1 MNKTFKVIF
10 SKTRGAL
17 VAVNEAAK
25 TTSRA
30 SVKTAVAG
38 VCAALLSVPAMAE
51 GFTDYCKDGNC
62 VVDGQTVEG
71 NGSVVIL
78 DSNSAS
84 NKVQSITIKNS
95 TISNTPFELRGSQ
108 KISVS
113 DTVFTGPESGKS
125 SSFAI
130 FAHKGPQ
137 GSTVDVTDK
146 TPTDVKL
153 NNVTFKNNTVSQGSL
168 FVYDKTTLHMKDGE
182 FVNNETTDYGG
193 GAMIKSGTIVF
204 EDVLFQNNV
213 AKNNSKTT
221 YAAGGAVY
229 VDITTSI
236 TQGKDK
242 DPAVGDVTFKLT
254 KDMAYTGNKIV
265 SPFEGTADTY
275 GWYAYPSGG
284 FLFLDRSSKGA
295 FDIADGVTLTIGTA
309 SATGED
315 DSIASALPNTKDKDP
330 GYSTLVKKGAGTVV
344 MHGSMDKYFGDFTV
358 EAGTF
363 DVRKAWMSLGNTT
376 VTGGV
381 LSASNGIT
389 LDTMKAGTN
398 LDFIQ
403 SGKLTVSGE
412 GTVTVTSLKLA
423 NSAEATDKDRL
434 PLVRIEKGG
443 TLRADTIDVAANAGT
458 VTLAGGTLETG
469 SAQVYNLGTKSV
481 INADASKVSSAGDLT
496 GLALKTGITATS
508 GTLALTD
515 KGYYTTA
522 SLKAMSG
529 ALQGGS
535 ASLSLLNSK
544 LYKAAGET
552 AELVDS
558 VIQSTEQVTASS
570 TVTTNADGKAT
581 AQVTVKN
588 SGAQTVVVKDSAQ
601 KDAKAVDQVTFA
613 APERSTAE
621 MTLVGSAAG
630 GHLVQNTAGKA
641 VDVVVAPD
649 LTLNLGQTELPEQT
663 TGTLSNLTLS
673 AGTTGTT
680 DMPRK
685 AAGLTVA
692 NIVAAVEKLVAAG
705 NNIVTVGNE
714 RKRGVLKIGTLD
726 LGAGSKVFVDPAWQN
741 DAALNTIGNASHL
754 EIAQVGSLQ
763 GSLIAGQ
770 NSLITI
776 GATAAQAEAA
786 FNQAGLN
793 WGKEAVSAALF
804 LGTSVNP
811 EGGILV
817 NGSLTSASDRLATT
831 AEGTVTL
838 AAGSLLMV
846 DAAAVGEKAVTG
858 TVSAVG
864 GAKVALVNAAEGT
877 FKLADTVTG
886 LTSASFVSDNLFTT
900 TALNGSD
907 VSTTV
912 DKNALGGAVA
922 SMGLQSMIRRADSVL
937 AATVAD
943 RTSID
948 QELGAG
954 ANLWVD
960 VGGES
965 YEADG
970 FDNNARFKSDMGY
983 GVFGADVAV
992 SDDITLGAALQYGTG
1007 SARSSNFGMKNEIDT
1022 WGLTAYSVYKTGDA
1036 RFVGEVAYVKAKNDI
1051 SASAASKLSQSV
1063 DTEMLS
1069 AGMSAHYQFD
1079 AGAVTVTPSLGIRL
1093 SQLKTDALKV
1103 GAIRIADD
1111 EMTVFQVPVAVRV
1124 GMKPVEASGWNIAP
1138 AVKLAYVP
1146 TFGDDE
1152 TDILGY
1158 QQKVLDTSPVQAD
1171 IGVEAR
1177 KGNFMVNVNF
1187 LSGTGSEGAKAV
1199 GGKVGVKYLF

>member
-17 VAVNEAAK
+17 VAVNEATK

-38 VCAALLSVPAMAE
+38 VCAALLSVPAMAA

-62 VVDGQTVEG
+62 VVVGQKVEG
-71 NGSVVIL
+71 NGSDVIL

-84 NKVQSITIKNS
+84 NKVHSITIKDS
-95 TISNTPFELRGSQ
+95 TISNTIFKLSGSQ
-108 KISVS
+108 NVSVT
-113 DTVFTGPESGKS
+113 DTVFTGLVSGNS

-137 GSTVDVTDK
+137 GSTVDVTDV

-153 NNVTFKNNTVSQGSL
+153 NSVTFKDNKVSWGSL
-168 FVYDKTTLHMKDGE
+168 FVYDKTTLHMKGGA
-182 FVNNETTDYGG
+182 FVNNVTKDIGG

-204 EDVLFQNNV
+204 EDVLFQDNV
-213 AKNNSKTT
+213 ARNESGFV
-221 YAAGGAVY
+221 AGGAVY

-236 TQGKDK
+236 KQNGAD
-242 DPAVGDVTFKLT
+242 AVGDVTFKLT
-254 KDMAYTGNKIV
+254 KDMAYTGNRIDSKFKGKV
-265 SPFEGTADTY
+265 DTWGWTAD
-275 GWYAYPSGG
+275 PCGG
-284 FLFLDRSSKGA
+284 FLFLDRYARGA

-309 SATGED
+309 SATGEE
-315 DSIASALPNTKDKDP
+315 DSIASALPNTKEQVP

-344 MHGSMDKYFGDFTV
+344 MYGSMDKYYGNFTV

-363 DVRKAWMSLGNTT
+363 DVRKAWNSRGNTT

-389 LDTMKAGTN
+389 LDTMKSDTEKP
-398 LDFIQ
+398 FIQ

-412 GTVTVTSLKLA
+412 GTVTVKSLKLA

-469 SAQVYNLGTKSV
+469 SAQVYNLGTRSV
-481 INADASKVSSAGDLT
+481 INADASKVSSEKDLT
-496 GLALKTGITATS
+496 GLHLKAGITATS

-529 ALQGGS
+529 TLKDGS
-535 ASLSLLNSK
+535 ASLSFLNSK

-570 TVTTNADGKAT
+570 EVKTNADGKAT

-613 APERSTAE
+613 ALEPSGE

-641 VDVVVAPD
+641 VDVVVAED

-705 NNIVTVGNE
+705 NNLVTVGNE

-754 EIAQVGSLQ
+754 EIAQVESLQ

-793 WGKEAVSAALF
+793 WGKEAVSAALY

-817 NGSLTSASDRLATT
+817 NGNLTSASDRLATT

-858 TVSAVG
+858 TVSAAD

-970 FDNNARFKSDMGY
+970 FDNNASFKSDMGY

-1187 LSGTGSEGAKAV
+1187 LAGTGSEGAKAV

>member
-25 TTSRA
+25 TTSRS

-38 VCAALLSVPAMAE
+38 VCAALLSVPAMAAWS
-51 GFTDYCKDGNC
+51 TDQYCRDGQC
-62 VVDGQTVEG
+62 VVVGQEVKG
-71 NGSVVIL
+71 NGSDVHL
-78 DSNSAS
+78 DNNNSAS
-84 NKVQSITIKNS
+84 AGSKVHSITIKDS
-95 TISNTPFELRGSQ
+95 TISNTPFKLSGSQ
-108 KISVS
+108 NISVS
-113 DTVFTGPESGKS
+113 DTVFTGLGAGQNSRFG
-125 SSFAI
+125 I
-130 FAHKGPQ
+130 YAHNGY
-137 GSTVDVTDK
+137 GF
-146 TPTDVKL
+146 DVKDEKETKVEL
-153 NNVTFKNNTVSQGSL
+153 NNVTFKDNTVSYGSL
-168 FVYDKTTLHMKDGE
+168 FVYDKTTLHMKGGA
-182 FVNNETTDYGG
+182 FLKNETTDIGG

-204 EDVLFQNNV
+204 EDVLFRDNV
-213 AKNNSKTT
+213 ATNESGF
-221 YAAGGAVY
+221 AAGGAVY
-229 VDITTSI
+229 VDITTGI
-236 TQGKDK
+236 KQNKKDS
-242 DPAVGDVTFKLT
+242 VGDVTFKLT

-265 SPFEGTADTY
+265 SSSKEKENTY
-275 GWYAYPSGG
+275 GWSAYSSGG
-284 FLFLDRSSKGA
+284 FLFLDRYARGA

-344 MHGSMDKYFGDFTV
+344 MYGSMDKYFGDFTV

-363 DVRKAWMSLGNTT
+363 DVRKAWESLGNTT

-398 LDFIQ
+398 SDFIQ

-423 NSAEATDKDRL
+423 NTAKATDGL
-434 PLVRIEKGG
+434 PFVRIEKGG
-443 TLRADTIDVAANAGT
+443 TLRADTIDVAADAGT

-469 SAQVYNLGTKSV
+469 SAQVYNLDTKSV

-529 ALQGGS
+529 ALQGSS
-535 ASLSLLNSK
+535 ASLSFLNSK

-570 TVTTNADGKAT
+570 EVKTNADGKAT

-588 SGAQTVVVKDSAQ
+588 SGAQTVVVKDSDP

-613 APERSTAE
+613 APENSTAE

-641 VDVVVAPD
+641 VDVVVAED

-673 AGTTGTT
+673 TGTT
-680 DMPRK
+680 DRTK

-705 NNIVTVGNE
+705 NNLVTVGNE

-793 WGKEAVSAALF
+793 WGKEAVSAALY

-817 NGSLTSASDRLATT
+817 NGSLTSAAP
-831 AEGTVTL
+831 EGRTVTL

-858 TVSAVG
+858 TVRAAD

-886 LTSASFVSDNLFTT
+886 LTSASFVSDNLFTK

-970 FDNNARFKSDMGY
+970 FDNNASFKSDMGY

-1051 SASAASKLSQSV
+1051 SASVASKLSQSV

-1187 LSGTGSEGAKAV
+1187 LAGTGSEGAKAV

>member
-17 VAVNEAAK
+17 VAVNEATK

-38 VCAALLSVPAMAE
+38 VCAALLSVPAMAA
-51 GFTDYCKDGNC
+51 GFVDDYCKDGVNC
-62 VVDGQTVEG
+62 VVADKTVEG
-71 NGSVVIL
+71 TGSVVRL
-78 DSNSAS
+78 D
-84 NKVQSITIKNS
+84 KKDGIQSITIKNS
-95 TISNTPFELRGSQ
+95 KISNTIFELHGSQ

-113 DTVFTGPESGKS
+113 DTVFTGLVSGQPRG
-125 SSFAI
+125 FGI
-130 FAHKGPQ
+130 YAHNGY
-137 GSTVDVTDK
+137 T
-146 TPTDVKL
+146 TDVANEKATEVEL
-153 NNVTFKNNTVSQGSL
+153 NNVIFKDNKGSWGSL
-168 FVYDKTTLHMKDGE
+168 FVYDKTNLHMKGGE
-182 FVNNETTDYGG
+182 FVNNETTDIAG

-213 AKNNSKTT
+213 AKNDGSKL
-221 YAAGGAVY
+221 AAGGAVY
-229 VDITTSI
+229 VDITTGI
-236 TQGKDK
+236 KQNKKDS
-242 DPAVGDVTFKLT
+242 VGDVTFKLT

-265 SPFEGTADTY
+265 SSSTGTENTY
-275 GWYAYPSGG
+275 GWYAYASGG
-284 FLFLDRSSKGA
+284 FLFLDRYAKGA

-315 DSIASALPNTKDKDP
+315 DSIASALPNTKDQDP

-344 MHGSMDKYFGDFTV
+344 MHGSMDKYFGNFTV

-363 DVRKAWMSLGNTT
+363 DVRKAWKSLGNTT

-389 LDTMKAGTN
+389 LDTMKAGTKPE
-398 LDFIQ
+398 FIQ

-412 GTVTVTSLKLA
+412 GTVTVKSLKLA
-423 NSAEATDKDRL
+423 NSAKATSGL
-434 PLVRIEKGG
+434 PFVRIENGG
-443 TLRADTIDVAANAGT
+443 TLRADTIDVAADAGT

-469 SAQVYNLGTKSV
+469 SAQVYDLVTRSV
-481 INADASKVSSAGDLT
+481 INADASKVSSEKDLN
-496 GLALKTGITATS
+496 GLHLKTGITATS

-529 ALQGGS
+529 ALKAGT
-535 ASLSLLNSK
+535 ASLSFLNSK

-570 TVTTNADGKAT
+570 EVKTNADGKAS

-613 APERSTAE
+613 APENSTAE

-641 VDVVVAPD
+641 VDVEVAPD

-680 DMPRK
+680 DTPRK

-705 NNIVTVGNE
+705 NNLVTVGNE

-793 WGKEAVSAALF
+793 WGKEAVSAALY

-817 NGSLTSASDRLATT
+817 NGSLTDAGAT
-831 AEGTVTL
+831 AESGTVTL

-970 FDNNARFKSDMGY
+970 FDNNASFKSDMGY

-1187 LSGTGSEGAKAV
+1187 LAGTGSEGAKAV

>member
-38 VCAALLSVPAMAE
+38 VCAALLSVPAMAA
-51 GFTDYCKDGNC
+51 GFADDYCKDGVNC
-62 VVDGQTVEG
+62 VVDDKKVEG
-71 NGSVVIL
+71 TGSVVRL
-78 DSNSAS
+78 D
-84 NKVQSITIKNS
+84 KKDGIQSITIKNS
-95 TISNTPFELRGSQ
+95 TISNTIFKLSGTQ
-108 KISVS
+108 TISVS
-113 DTVFTGPESGKS
+113 DTVFTGVTTQTDSG
-125 SSFAI
+125 FAI
-130 FAHKGPQ
+130 FAHKGDK
-137 GSTVDVTDK
+137 TVDVTAV

-153 NNVTFKNNTVSQGSL
+153 NNVTFKDNTVSQGSL
-168 FVYDKTTLHMKDGE
+168 FVYDKTNLHMKGGE
-182 FVNNETTDYGG
+182 FVKNVTTDIGG
-193 GAMIKSGTIVF
+193 GAMIKSGKIVF
-204 EDVLFQNNV
+204 EDVLFQDNV
-213 AKNNSKTT
+213 ARNESGF
-221 YAAGGAVY
+221 AAGGAVY

-236 TQGKDK
+236 KQNGAD
-242 DPAVGDVTFKLT
+242 AVGDVTFKLT
-254 KDMAYTGNKIV
+254 KDMAYTGNRIDSK
-265 SPFEGTADTY
+265 FKGTVDTW
-275 GWYAYPSGG
+275 GWTAEPCGG
-284 FLFLDRSSKGA
+284 FLFLDRYAKGA

-315 DSIASALPNTKDKDP
+315 DSIASALPKTLAQDP

-344 MHGSMDKYFGDFTV
+344 MYGSMDNYFGNFTV

-363 DVRKAWMSLGNTT
+363 DVRKAWNSRGNTT

-381 LSASNGIT
+381 LSASKGIT
-389 LDTMKAGTN
+389 LDTKKAGTGSG
-398 LDFIQ
+398 FFQ

-412 GTVTVTSLKLA
+412 GTVTVKSLKLA

-434 PLVRIEKGG
+434 PFVRIEKGG
-443 TLRADTIDVAANAGT
+443 TLRAETIDVAANAGE

-469 SAQVYNLGTKSV
+469 SAQVYDLATKNV
-481 INADASKVSSAGDLT
+481 INADASKVSSENDLN
-496 GLALKTGITATS
+496 GLALKTGIKADS

-535 ASLSLLNSK
+535 ASLSFLNSK

-570 TVTTNADGKAT
+570 EVKTNADGKAS

-601 KDAKAVDQVTFA
+601 TDAKAVDQVTFA
-613 APERSTAE
+613 APENSTAE
-621 MTLVGSAAG
+621 MTLAGSAAG

-641 VDVVVAPD
+641 VDVEVAPG
-649 LTLNLGQTELPEQT
+649 LRLNLGQTELPEQT

-673 AGTTGTT
+673 TGTT
-680 DMPRK
+680 DK
-685 AAGLTVA
+685 VAGLTVA

-705 NNIVTVGNE
+705 NNLVTVGNE

-793 WGKEAVSAALF
+793 WGKEAVSAALY

-817 NGSLTSASDRLATT
+817 NGSLTDAGAT
-831 AEGTVTL
+831 AESGTVTL
-838 AAGSLLMV
+838 VAGSLLMV

-858 TVSAVG
+858 TVSAAD

-1187 LSGTGSEGAKAV
+1187 LAGTGSEGAKAV

>member
-38 VCAALLSVPAMAE
+38 VCAALLSVPVMAE

-62 VVDGQTVEG
+62 VVDGQTVKG

-84 NKVQSITIKNS
+84 NKVQSITIKDS
-95 TISNTPFELRGSQ
+95 TISNTIFELRGSQ
-108 KISVS
+108 NISVS
-113 DTVFTGPESGKS
+113 DTVFTGLASGKS

-130 FAHKGPQ
+130 FAHKGDK
-137 GSTVDVTDK
+137 TVDVTDV
-146 TPTDVKL
+146 TPTDVNI
-153 NNVTFKNNTVSQGSL
+153 NNVTFKNNKVSQGSL
-168 FVYDKTTLHMKDGE
+168 FVYDKTTLNMKGGAFD
-182 FVNNETTDYGG
+182 NNETTYIGG
-193 GAMIKSGTIVF
+193 GAMIKSGKIVF
-204 EDVLFQNNV
+204 EDVLFRDNV
-213 AKNNSKTT
+213 AKNDGTKL
-221 YAAGGAVY
+221 AAGGAVY

-236 TQGKDK
+236 TQNK

-254 KDMAYTGNKIV
+254 KDMAYTGNRIE
-265 SPFEGTADTY
+265 SRFEGKENTY
-275 GWYAYPSGG
+275 GWWAYASGG

-315 DSIASALPNTKDKDP
+315 DSIASALPESIKKP

-344 MHGSMDKYFGDFTV
+344 MYGSMDKYFGNFTV

-363 DVRKAWMSLGNTT
+363 DVHKAWTSLGNTT

-389 LDTMKAGTN
+389 LDTMKAGTK

-412 GTVTVTSLKLA
+412 GTVTVKSLKLA

-469 SAQVYNLGTKSV
+469 SAQVYNLGTRSV
-481 INADASKVSSAGDLT
+481 INADASKVSSEKDLN
-496 GLALKTGITATS
+496 GLALKAGITATS

-529 ALQGGS
+529 TLKDGS
-535 ASLSLLNSK
+535 ASLSFLNSK

-570 TVTTNADGKAT
+570 EVKTNADGKAT
-581 AQVTVKN
+581 ARVTVKN

-613 APERSTAE
+613 ALEPSGE

-641 VDVVVAPD
+641 IDVVVAPD

-673 AGTTGTT
+673 TGTT
-680 DMPRK
+680 DRTK

-705 NNIVTVGNE
+705 NNLVTVGNE

-754 EIAQVGSLQ
+754 EIAQVESLQ

-793 WGKEAVSAALF
+793 WGKEAVSAALY
-804 LGTSVNP
+804 LGASVNP

-817 NGSLTSASDRLATT
+817 NGSLTSVPGAAP
-831 AEGTVTL
+831 EGRTVNL

-907 VSTTV
+907 VTTMV

-970 FDNNARFKSDMGY
+970 FDNNASFKSDMGY
-983 GVFGADVAV
+983 GVFGAEVAV

-1051 SASAASKLSQSV
+1051 SASVASKLSQSV

-1158 QQKVLDTSPVQAD
+1158 QQKVLDTSPLQAD

-1187 LSGTGSEGAKAV
+1187 LAGTGSEGAKAV

>member
-38 VCAALLSVPAMAE
+38 VCAALLSVPVMAE

-62 VVDGQTVEG
+62 VVDGQTVKG

-84 NKVQSITIKNS
+84 NKVQSITIKDS
-95 TISNTPFELRGSQ
+95 TISNTIFELRGSQ
-108 KISVS
+108 NISVS
-113 DTVFTGPESGKS
+113 DTVFTGLASGKS

-130 FAHKGPQ
+130 FAHKGDK
-137 GSTVDVTDK
+137 TVDVTDV

-153 NNVTFKNNTVSQGSL
+153 NNVTFKNNKVSQGSL
-168 FVYDKTTLHMKDGE
+168 FVYDKTTLNMKGGAFD
-182 FVNNETTDYGG
+182 NNETTYIGG
-193 GAMIKSGTIVF
+193 GAMIKSGKIVF
-204 EDVLFQNNV
+204 EDVLFRDNV
-213 AKNNSKTT
+213 AKNDGTKL
-221 YAAGGAVY
+221 AAGGAVY

-236 TQGKDK
+236 TQNK

-254 KDMAYTGNKIV
+254 KDMAYTGNRIE
-265 SPFEGTADTY
+265 SRFEGKENTY
-275 GWYAYPSGG
+275 GWWAYASGG

-315 DSIASALPNTKDKDP
+315 DSIASALPESIKKP

-344 MHGSMDKYFGDFTV
+344 MYGSMDKYFGNFTV

-363 DVRKAWMSLGNTT
+363 DVHKAWTSLGNTT

-389 LDTMKAGTN
+389 LDTMKAGTE

-412 GTVTVTSLKLA
+412 GTVTVKSLKLA

-469 SAQVYNLGTKSV
+469 SAQVYNLGTRSV
-481 INADASKVSSAGDLT
+481 INADASKVSSEKDLN
-496 GLALKTGITATS
+496 GLALKAGITATS

-529 ALQGGS
+529 TLKDGS
-535 ASLSLLNSK
+535 ASLSFLNSK

-570 TVTTNADGKAT
+570 EVKTNADGKAT

-613 APERSTAE
+613 ALEPSGE

-641 VDVVVAPD
+641 VDVVVAED

-673 AGTTGTT
+673 TGTT
-680 DMPRK
+680 DRTK

-705 NNIVTVGNE
+705 NNLVTVGNE

-754 EIAQVGSLQ
+754 EIAQVESLQ

-793 WGKEAVSAALF
+793 WGKEAVSAALY

-817 NGSLTSASDRLATT
+817 NGSLTSVPGAAP
-831 AEGTVTL
+831 EGRTVNL

-886 LTSASFVSDNLFTT
+886 LTSASFVSDNLFTK

-970 FDNNARFKSDMGY
+970 FDNNASFKSDMGY

-1187 LSGTGSEGAKAV
+1187 LAGTGSEGAKAV

>member
-17 VAVNEAAK
+17 VAVNEATK

-38 VCAALLSVPAMAE
+38 VCAALLSVPAMAA
-51 GFTDYCKDGNC
+51 GFTTDHCPGGQC
-62 VVDGQTVEG
+62 VVDGQPVKDYG
-71 NGSVVIL
+71 LVLL
-78 DSNSAS
+78 DNRDSAKGD
-84 NKVQSITIKNS
+84 KVQSITIKNS
-95 TISNTPFELRGSQ
+95 TISNTIFELHGSQ
-108 KISVS
+108 NISVS
-113 DTVFTGPESGKS
+113 DTVFTRLESGKS
-125 SSFAI
+125 SKFAI
-130 FAHKGPQ
+130 FAHNGY
-137 GSTVDVTDK
+137 G
-146 TPTDVKL
+146 TDVANQTATDVEL
-153 NNVTFKNNTVSQGSL
+153 NNVTFRDNKGSWGSL
-168 FVYDKTTLHMKDGE
+168 FVYDKTKLHMKGGA
-182 FVNNETTDYGG
+182 FLKNETTDIGG
-193 GAMIKSGTIVF
+193 GAMIKSGTIIF
-204 EDVLFQNNV
+204 EDVLFQDNV
-213 AKNNSKTT
+213 AKNESKKT

-229 VDITTSI
+229 VDITTGI
-236 TQGKDK
+236 QQNGKDS
-242 DPAVGDVTFKLT
+242 VGDVTFKLT
-254 KDMAYTGNKIV
+254 QDMAYTGNRIV

-284 FLFLDRSSKGA
+284 FLFLDRYARGA

-315 DSIASALPNTKDKDP
+315 DSIASALPDTSAKNP

-344 MHGSMDKYFGDFTV
+344 MHGSMDKYFGNFTV

-363 DVRKAWMSLGNTT
+363 DVRKAWKSLGNTT

-389 LDTMKAGTN
+389 LDTMKAGTKPE
-398 LDFIQ
+398 FIQ

-412 GTVTVTSLKLA
+412 GTVTVKSLKLA
-423 NSAEATDKDRL
+423 NSANAESGL
-434 PLVRIEKGG
+434 PFVRIEKGG
-443 TLRADTIDVAANAGT
+443 TLRAETIDVAANAGE

-469 SAQVYNLGTKSV
+469 SAQVYDLATKSV
-481 INADASKVSSAGDLT
+481 INADASKVSSENDLN
-496 GLALKTGITATS
+496 GLALKTGIKADS

-535 ASLSLLNSK
+535 ASLSFLNSK

-570 TVTTNADGKAT
+570 EVKTNADGKAS

-613 APERSTAE
+613 APENSTAE

-641 VDVVVAPD
+641 VDVEVAPG
-649 LTLNLGQTELPEQT
+649 LRLNLGQTELPEQT

-673 AGTTGTT
+673 TGTT
-680 DMPRK
+680 DK
-685 AAGLTVA
+685 VAGLTVA

-705 NNIVTVGNE
+705 NNLVTVGNE

-793 WGKEAVSAALF
+793 WGKEAVSAALY

-817 NGSLTSASDRLATT
+817 NGSLTSVPGAAP
-831 AEGTVTL
+831 EGRTVTL

-970 FDNNARFKSDMGY
+970 FDNNASFKSDMGY

-1187 LSGTGSEGAKAV
+1187 LAGTGSEGAKAV

>member
-1 MNKTFKVIF
+1 M
-10 SKTRGAL
+10 
-17 VAVNEAAK
+17 
-25 TTSRA
+25 
-30 SVKTAVAG
+30 KTAVAG
-38 VCAALLSVPAMAE
+38 VCAALLSVPAMAAWS
-51 GFTDYCKDGNC
+51 TDQYCPDGQC
-62 VVDGQTVEG
+62 VVVGQKVEG
-71 NGSVVIL
+71 DGSVVRL
-78 DSNSAS
+78 DNSAS
-84 NKVQSITIKNS
+84 AGSKVQSITIKNS
-95 TISNTPFELRGSQ
+95 TISNTPFKLSGTQ

-113 DTVFTGPESGKS
+113 DTVFTGLASEKNG
-125 SSFAI
+125 SFEI
-130 FAHKGPQ
+130 YAHKGPQ
-137 GSTVDVTDK
+137 GSTVDVTEV
-146 TPTDVKL
+146 TPTDVEL
-153 NNVTFKNNTVSQGSL
+153 NNVTFKDNKVSWGSL
-168 FVYDKTTLHMKDGE
+168 FVYDKTNLHMKGGA
-182 FVNNETTDYGG
+182 FVNNVTKDIGG

-204 EDVLFQNNV
+204 EDVLFKDNV
-213 AKNNSKTT
+213 ASNESGF
-221 YAAGGAVY
+221 AAGGAVY

-236 TQGKDK
+236 KQNGAD
-242 DPAVGDVTFKLT
+242 AVGDVTFKLT
-254 KDMAYTGNKIV
+254 KDMAYTGNRIESSFK
-265 SPFEGTADTY
+265 GKADTL
-275 GWYAYPSGG
+275 GWSAEPCGG
-284 FLFLDRSSKGA
+284 FLFLDRYSKGA
-295 FDIADGVTLTIGTA
+295 FDIANGVTLTIGTA

-315 DSIASALPNTKDKDP
+315 DSIASALPDTSAQDP

-344 MHGSMDKYFGDFTV
+344 MYGSMDKYYGNFAV

-363 DVRKAWMSLGNTT
+363 DVRKAWKSLGNTT

-389 LDTMKAGTN
+389 LDTMKSDTKKP
-398 LDFIQ
+398 FIQ

-412 GTVTVTSLKLA
+412 GMVTVTSLKLA

-434 PLVRIEKGG
+434 PFVRIEKGG
-443 TLRADTIDVAANAGT
+443 TLRADTIEVVAGE

-481 INADASKVSSAGDLT
+481 INADASKVSSEKDLNK
-496 GLALKTGITATS
+496 LALKPGIKAES

-529 ALQGGS
+529 ALKGGS
-535 ASLSLLNSK
+535 ASLSFLNSK

-613 APERSTAE
+613 ALEPSGE

-641 VDVVVAPD
+641 VDVEVAPG

-680 DMPRK
+680 DMPVK

-692 NIVAAVEKLVAAG
+692 NIVATVEKLVAAG
-705 NNIVTVGNE
+705 NNLVTVGNE

-726 LGAGSKVFVDPAWQN
+726 LGADSKVFVDPAWQN

-754 EIAQVGSLQ
+754 EIAQVESLR

-793 WGKEAVSAALF
+793 WGKEAVSAALY

-817 NGSLTSASDRLATT
+817 NGSLTDAGAT
-831 AEGTVTL
+831 AESGTVTL

-858 TVSAVG
+858 TVSAE
-864 GAKVALVNAAEGT
+864 GAKVALVNAAAGT

-886 LTSASFVSDNLFTT
+886 LTSESFVSDNLFTT

-907 VSTTV
+907 VTTTV
-912 DKNALGGAVA
+912 AKNALGGAVA

-1103 GAIRIADD
+1103 GAIRIVDD

-1187 LSGTGSEGAKAV
+1187 LAGTGSEGAKAV

>member
-17 VAVNEAAK
+17 VAVNEATK

-38 VCAALLSVPAMAE
+38 VCAALLSVPAMAAWS
-51 GFTDYCKDGNC
+51 TDQYCPDGQC
-62 VVDGQTVEG
+62 VVVGQEVKG
-71 NGSVVIL
+71 NGSDVLL
-78 DSNSAS
+78 DNRDTARS
-84 NKVQSITIKNS
+84 KVHSITIKNS
-95 TISNTPFELRGSQ
+95 TISNTPFKLSGSQ
-108 KISVS
+108 NISVS
-113 DTVFTGPESGKS
+113 DTVFTGLGAGQNSRFG
-125 SSFAI
+125 I
-130 FAHKGPQ
+130 YAHNEYGF
-137 GSTVDVTDK
+137 
-146 TPTDVKL
+146 DVKDEKETKVEL
-153 NNVTFKNNTVSQGSL
+153 NNVTFKDNTVSYGSL
-168 FVYDKTTLHMKDGE
+168 FVYDKTTLHMKGGA
-182 FVNNETTDYGG
+182 FLKNETTDIG

-204 EDVLFQNNV
+204 EDVLFRDNV
-213 AKNNSKTT
+213 ASNESGF
-221 YAAGGAVY
+221 AAGGAVY
-229 VDITTSI
+229 VDITTGI
-236 TQGKDK
+236 QQNGKDS
-242 DPAVGDVTFKLT
+242 VGDVTFKLT

-265 SPFEGTADTY
+265 SSSTGTENTY
-275 GWYAYPSGG
+275 GWSAYASGG
-284 FLFLDRSSKGA
+284 FLFLDRYAKGA

-309 SATGED
+309 SATGEA
-315 DSIASALPNTKDKDP
+315 DSIASALPDTSALKP

-344 MHGSMDKYFGDFTV
+344 MYGSMDKYFGDFTV

-363 DVRKAWMSLGNTT
+363 DVRKAWKSLGNTT

-389 LDTMKAGTN
+389 LDTMIAGAKQ
-398 LDFIQ
+398 DFIQ

-423 NSAEATDKDRL
+423 NSAEAKDKDSL

-469 SAQVYNLGTKSV
+469 SAQVYDLATKSV
-481 INADASKVSSAGDLT
+481 INADASKVSSEKDLN
-496 GLALKTGITATS
+496 GLALKNGITATS

-529 ALQGGS
+529 ALKAGT
-535 ASLSLLNSK
+535 ASLSFLNSK
-544 LYKAAGET
+544 LYKAVGET

-558 VIQSTEQVTASS
+558 VIQSTEQATASS
-570 TVTTNADGKAT
+570 EVKTNADGKAT

-613 APERSTAE
+613 ALEPSGE

-641 VDVVVAPD
+641 VDVEVAPG

-673 AGTTGTT
+673 TGTT
-680 DMPRK
+680 DRTK

-705 NNIVTVGNE
+705 NNLVTVGNE

-726 LGAGSKVFVDPAWQN
+726 LGADSKVFVDPAWQN

-754 EIAQVGSLQ
+754 EIAQVESLQ

-786 FNQAGLN
+786 FNQVGLN
-793 WGKEAVSAALF
+793 WGKEAVSAALY

-817 NGSLTSASDRLATT
+817 NGSLTSVPGAAP
-831 AEGTVTL
+831 EGRTVNL

-970 FDNNARFKSDMGY
+970 FDNNASFKSDMGY

-1187 LSGTGSEGAKAV
+1187 LAGTGSEGAKAV

>member
-17 VAVNEAAK
+17 VAVNEATK

-38 VCAALLSVPAMAE
+38 VCAALLSVPAMAA

-62 VVDGQTVEG
+62 VVVGQKVEG
-71 NGSVVIL
+71 NGSDVIL

-84 NKVQSITIKNS
+84 NKVHSITIKDS
-95 TISNTPFELRGSQ
+95 TISNTIFKLSGSQ
-108 KISVS
+108 NVSVT
-113 DTVFTGPESGKS
+113 DTVFTGLVSGNS

-137 GSTVDVTDK
+137 GSTVDVTDV

-153 NNVTFKNNTVSQGSL
+153 NSVTFKDNKVSWGSL
-168 FVYDKTTLHMKDGE
+168 FVYDKTNLHMKGGA
-182 FVNNETTDYGG
+182 FVNNVTKDIGG

-204 EDVLFQNNV
+204 EDVLFQDNV
-213 AKNNSKTT
+213 ARNESGFV
-221 YAAGGAVY
+221 AGGAVY

-236 TQGKDK
+236 KQNGAD
-242 DPAVGDVTFKLT
+242 AVGDVTFKLT
-254 KDMAYTGNKIV
+254 KDMAYTGNRIDSKFKGKV
-265 SPFEGTADTY
+265 DTWGWTAD
-275 GWYAYPSGG
+275 PCGG
-284 FLFLDRSSKGA
+284 FLFLDRYARGA

-309 SATGED
+309 SATGEE
-315 DSIASALPNTKDKDP
+315 DSIASALPESAKKP

-363 DVRKAWMSLGNTT
+363 DVRKAWTSLGNTT

-389 LDTMKAGTN
+389 LDTMKAGTKQE
-398 LDFIQ
+398 FIQ

-412 GTVTVTSLKLA
+412 GTVTVKSLKLA
-423 NSAEATDKDRL
+423 NSAKATSEL
-434 PLVRIEKGG
+434 PFVLIKKGG

-469 SAQVYNLGTKSV
+469 SAQVYDLATKSV

-535 ASLSLLNSK
+535 ASLSFLNSK

-570 TVTTNADGKAT
+570 EVKTNADGKAT

-601 KDAKAVDQVTFA
+601 TGAKAVDQVTFA
-613 APERSTAE
+613 APENSTAE

-685 AAGLTVA
+685 AADLTVA

-754 EIAQVGSLQ
+754 EIARVGSLQ

-793 WGKEAVSAALF
+793 WGKEAVSAALY

-817 NGSLTSASDRLATT
+817 NGNLTSVPGAAP
-831 AEGTVTL
+831 EGRTVNL

-858 TVSAVG
+858 TVSAAN

-886 LTSASFVSDNLFTT
+886 LTSASFVSDNLFTK

-970 FDNNARFKSDMGY
+970 FDNNASFKSDMGY

-1187 LSGTGSEGAKAV
+1187 LAGTGSEGAKAV

>member
-17 VAVNEAAK
+17 VAVNEATK

-38 VCAALLSVPAMAE
+38 VCAALLSVPAMAA
-51 GFTDYCKDGNC
+51 GFVDDYCKDGVNC
-62 VVDGQTVEG
+62 VVADKTVEG
-71 NGSVVIL
+71 TGSVVRL
-78 DSNSAS
+78 D
-84 NKVQSITIKNS
+84 KKDGIQSITIKNS
-95 TISNTPFELRGSQ
+95 KISNTIFELHGSQ

-113 DTVFTGPESGKS
+113 DTVFTGLVSGQPRG
-125 SSFAI
+125 FGI
-130 FAHKGPQ
+130 YAHNGY
-137 GSTVDVTDK
+137 T
-146 TPTDVKL
+146 TDVANEKATEVEL
-153 NNVTFKNNTVSQGSL
+153 NNVIFKDNKGSWGSL
-168 FVYDKTTLHMKDGE
+168 FVYDKTNLHMKGGE
-182 FVNNETTDYGG
+182 FVNNETTDIAG

-213 AKNNSKTT
+213 AKNDGSKL
-221 YAAGGAVY
+221 AAGGAVY
-229 VDITTSI
+229 VDITTGI
-236 TQGKDK
+236 KQNKKDS
-242 DPAVGDVTFKLT
+242 VGDVTFKLT

-265 SPFEGTADTY
+265 SSSTGTENTY
-275 GWYAYPSGG
+275 GWYAYASGG
-284 FLFLDRSSKGA
+284 FLFLDRYAKGA

-315 DSIASALPNTKDKDP
+315 DSIASALPNTKDQDP

-344 MHGSMDKYFGDFTV
+344 MHGSMDKYFGNFTV

-363 DVRKAWMSLGNTT
+363 DVRKAWKSLGNTT

-389 LDTMKAGTN
+389 LDTMKAGTKPE
-398 LDFIQ
+398 FIQ

-412 GTVTVTSLKLA
+412 GTVTVKSLKLA
-423 NSAEATDKDRL
+423 NSAKATSGL
-434 PLVRIEKGG
+434 PFVRIENGG
-443 TLRADTIDVAANAGT
+443 TLRADTIDVAADADAGT

-469 SAQVYNLGTKSV
+469 SAQVYNLVTRSV
-481 INADASKVSSAGDLT
+481 INADASKVSSEKDLN
-496 GLALKTGITATS
+496 GLHLKTGITATS

-529 ALQGGS
+529 ALKAGT
-535 ASLSLLNSK
+535 ASLSFLNSK

-570 TVTTNADGKAT
+570 EVKTNADGKAS

-613 APERSTAE
+613 APENSTAE

-641 VDVVVAPD
+641 VDVEVAPD

-680 DMPRK
+680 DTPRK

-705 NNIVTVGNE
+705 NNLVTVGNE

-793 WGKEAVSAALF
+793 WGKEAVSAALY

-817 NGSLTSASDRLATT
+817 NGSLTDAGAT
-831 AEGTVTL
+831 AESGTVTL

-970 FDNNARFKSDMGY
+970 FDNNASFKSDMGY

-1187 LSGTGSEGAKAV
+1187 LAGTGSEGAKAV

>member
-1 MNKTFKVIF
+1 M
-10 SKTRGAL
+10 
-17 VAVNEAAK
+17 
-25 TTSRA
+25 
-30 SVKTAVAG
+30 
-38 VCAALLSVPAMAE
+38 
-51 GFTDYCKDGNC
+51 
-62 VVDGQTVEG
+62 
-71 NGSVVIL
+71 
-78 DSNSAS
+78 
-84 NKVQSITIKNS
+84 
-95 TISNTPFELRGSQ
+95 
-108 KISVS
+108 
-113 DTVFTGPESGKS
+113 
-125 SSFAI
+125 
-130 FAHKGPQ
+130 
-137 GSTVDVTDK
+137 
-146 TPTDVKL
+146 
-153 NNVTFKNNTVSQGSL
+153 TFKNNKVSQGSL
-168 FVYDKTTLHMKDGE
+168 FVYDKTTLNMKGGE
-182 FVNNETTDYGG
+182 FVNNETTYIGG
-193 GAMIKSGTIVF
+193 GAMIKSGTIIF

-213 AKNNSKTT
+213 AKNDGTT
-221 YAAGGAVY
+221 LAAGGAVY

-242 DPAVGDVTFKLT
+242 DPAVGEVTFKLT
-254 KDMAYTGNKIV
+254 KDMAYTGNRIE
-265 SPFEGTADTY
+265 SRFEGKENTY
-275 GWYAYPSGG
+275 GWWAYASGG

-315 DSIASALPNTKDKDP
+315 DSIASALPESAKKP

-344 MHGSMDKYFGDFTV
+344 MYGSMDKYFGNFTV

-363 DVRKAWMSLGNTT
+363 DVRKAWTSLGNTT

-403 SGKLTVSGE
+403 SGKMTVSGE
-412 GTVTVTSLKLA
+412 GTVTVKSLKLA
-423 NSAEATDKDRL
+423 NSAKATSGL
-434 PLVRIEKGG
+434 PFVRIENGG
-443 TLRADTIDVAANAGT
+443 TLRADTIDVAADAGT

-469 SAQVYNLGTKSV
+469 SAQVYDLATKSV
-481 INADASKVSSAGDLT
+481 INADASKVSSEKDLT
-496 GLALKTGITATS
+496 GLALKAGITATS

-515 KGYYTTA
+515 EGYYTTA

-529 ALQGGS
+529 ALKAGT
-535 ASLSLLNSK
+535 ASLSFLNSK

-570 TVTTNADGKAT
+570 TVTTNADGKAS

-601 KDAKAVDQVTFA
+601 TGAKAVDQVTFA
-613 APERSTAE
+613 APENSIAE

-641 VDVVVAPD
+641 VDVEVAPD

-673 AGTTGTT
+673 TGTT
-680 DMPRK
+680 DRTK

-714 RKRGVLKIGTLD
+714 RKRGVLKIGALD

-754 EIAQVGSLQ
+754 EIAQVESLR

-793 WGKEAVSAALF
+793 WGKEAVSAALY

-817 NGSLTSASDRLATT
+817 NGSLTSVPGAAP
-831 AEGTVTL
+831 EGRTVTL

-970 FDNNARFKSDMGY
+970 FDNNASFKSDMGY

-1187 LSGTGSEGAKAV
+1187 LAGTGSEGAKAV

>member
-1 MNKTFKVIF
+1 MFCF
-10 SKTRGAL
+10 R
-17 VAVNEAAK
+17 
-25 TTSRA
+25 
-30 SVKTAVAG
+30 
-38 VCAALLSVPAMAE
+38 
-51 GFTDYCKDGNC
+51 
-62 VVDGQTVEG
+62 
-71 NGSVVIL
+71 
-78 DSNSAS
+78 
-84 NKVQSITIKNS
+84 
-95 TISNTPFELRGSQ
+95 
-108 KISVS
+108 
-113 DTVFTGPESGKS
+113 
-125 SSFAI
+125 
-130 FAHKGPQ
+130 
-137 GSTVDVTDK
+137 
-146 TPTDVKL
+146 
-153 NNVTFKNNTVSQGSL
+153 
-168 FVYDKTTLHMKDGE
+168 
-182 FVNNETTDYGG
+182 
-193 GAMIKSGTIVF
+193 IVF

-213 AKNNSKTT
+213 ATNDGSKL
-221 YAAGGAVY
+221 AAGGAVY
-229 VDITTSI
+229 VDITTGI
-236 TQGKDK
+236 QQNGKDS
-242 DPAVGDVTFKLT
+242 VGDVTFKLT

-265 SPFEGTADTY
+265 SSSTGTENTY
-275 GWYAYPSGG
+275 GWSAYASGG
-284 FLFLDRSSKGA
+284 FLFLDRYAKGA
-295 FDIADGVTLTIGTA
+295 FDIADGVTLTIGTD

-315 DSIASALPNTKDKDP
+315 DSIASALPNTKDQDP

-363 DVRKAWMSLGNTT
+363 DVHKAWKSLGNTT

-389 LDTMKAGTN
+389 LDTMKAGTKPE
-398 LDFIQ
+398 FIQ
-403 SGKLTVSGE
+403 SGKLTVSGQ

-434 PLVRIEKGG
+434 PFVLIEKGG

-481 INADASKVSSAGDLT
+481 INADASKVSSEKDLNK
-496 GLALKTGITATS
+496 LALKAGITATS

-535 ASLSLLNSK
+535 ASLSFLNSK

-570 TVTTNADGKAT
+570 TVATNADGKAS

-641 VDVVVAPD
+641 VDVEVAPG

-680 DMPRK
+680 DIPVK

-726 LGAGSKVFVDPAWQN
+726 LGADSKVFVDPAWQN

-793 WGKEAVSAALF
+793 WGKEAVSAALY

-817 NGSLTSASDRLATT
+817 NGSLTSVPGAAP
-831 AEGTVTL
+831 EGRTVNL

-877 FKLADTVTG
+877 FKLADAVTG

-970 FDNNARFKSDMGY
+970 FDNNASFKSDMGY

-1187 LSGTGSEGAKAV
+1187 LAGTGSEGAKAV

>member
-1 MNKTFKVIF
+1 M
-10 SKTRGAL
+10 
-17 VAVNEAAK
+17 AA
-25 TTSRA
+25 
-30 SVKTAVAG
+30 
-38 VCAALLSVPAMAE
+38 

-62 VVDGQTVEG
+62 VVVGQKVEG
-71 NGSVVIL
+71 NGSDVIL

-84 NKVQSITIKNS
+84 NKVHSITIKDS
-95 TISNTPFELRGSQ
+95 TISNTIFKLSGSQ
-108 KISVS
+108 NVSVT
-113 DTVFTGPESGKS
+113 DTVFTGLVSGNS

-137 GSTVDVTDK
+137 GSTVDVTDV

-153 NNVTFKNNTVSQGSL
+153 NSVTFKDNKVSWGSL
-168 FVYDKTTLHMKDGE
+168 FVYDKTNLHMKGGA
-182 FVNNETTDYGG
+182 FVNNVTKDIGG

-204 EDVLFQNNV
+204 EDVLFQDNV
-213 AKNNSKTT
+213 ARNESGFV
-221 YAAGGAVY
+221 AGGAVY

-236 TQGKDK
+236 KQNGAD
-242 DPAVGDVTFKLT
+242 AVGDVTFKLT
-254 KDMAYTGNKIV
+254 KDMAYTGNRIDSKFKGKV
-265 SPFEGTADTY
+265 DTWGWTAD
-275 GWYAYPSGG
+275 PCGG
-284 FLFLDRSSKGA
+284 FLFLDRYARGA

-309 SATGED
+309 SATGEE
-315 DSIASALPNTKDKDP
+315 DSIASALPNTKEQVP

-344 MHGSMDKYFGDFTV
+344 MYGSMDKYYGNFTV

-363 DVRKAWMSLGNTT
+363 DVRKAWNSRGNTT

-389 LDTMKAGTN
+389 LDTMKSDTEKP
-398 LDFIQ
+398 FIQ

-412 GTVTVTSLKLA
+412 GTVTVKSLKLA
-423 NSAEATDKDRL
+423 DSAEARDKDRL
-434 PLVRIEKGG
+434 PFVRIENGG
-443 TLRADTIDVAANAGT
+443 TLRADTIEVAAGE

-469 SAQVYNLGTKSV
+469 SAQVYDLGTKSV

-535 ASLSLLNSK
+535 ASLSFLNSK

-570 TVTTNADGKAT
+570 TVKTNADGKAT

-858 TVSAVG
+858 TVSAEG

-886 LTSASFVSDNLFTT
+886 LTSASFVSDNLFTK

-970 FDNNARFKSDMGY
+970 FDNNASFKSDMGY

-992 SDDITLGAALQYGTG
+992 SDDITLGAALQYGKG

-1158 QQKVLDTSPVQAD
+1158 QQKVLDTSPLQAD

-1187 LSGTGSEGAKAV
+1187 LAGTGSEGAKAV

>member
-17 VAVNEAAK
+17 VAVNEATK

-38 VCAALLSVPAMAE
+38 VCAALLSVPAMAA
-51 GFTDYCKDGNC
+51 GFADDYCKDGVNC
-62 VVDGQTVEG
+62 VVADKTVEG
-71 NGSVVIL
+71 TGSVVRL
-78 DSNSAS
+78 D
-84 NKVQSITIKNS
+84 KKGGIQSITIKNS
-95 TISNTPFELRGSQ
+95 KISNTIFELHGSQ

-113 DTVFTGPESGKS
+113 DTVFTGLVSGQPRG
-125 SSFAI
+125 FGI
-130 FAHKGPQ
+130 YAHNGY
-137 GSTVDVTDK
+137 T
-146 TPTDVKL
+146 TDVANEKATEVEL
-153 NNVTFKNNTVSQGSL
+153 NKVIFKDNKGSWGSL
-168 FVYDKTTLHMKDGE
+168 FVYDKTNLHMKGGA
-182 FVNNETTDYGG
+182 FVNNETTDIAG

-213 AKNNSKTT
+213 AKNDGSKL
-221 YAAGGAVY
+221 AAGGAVY
-229 VDITTSI
+229 VDITTGI
-236 TQGKDK
+236 KQNKKDS
-242 DPAVGDVTFKLT
+242 VGDVTFKLT

-265 SPFEGTADTY
+265 SSSTGTENTY
-275 GWYAYPSGG
+275 GWYAYASGG
-284 FLFLDRSSKGA
+284 FLFLDRYAKGA

-315 DSIASALPNTKDKDP
+315 DSIASALPNTKDQDP

-344 MHGSMDKYFGDFTV
+344 MHGSMDKYFGNFTV

-363 DVRKAWMSLGNTT
+363 DVRKAWKSLGNTT

-389 LDTMKAGTN
+389 LDTMKAGTKPE
-398 LDFIQ
+398 FIQ

-412 GTVTVTSLKLA
+412 GTVTVKSLKLA
-423 NSAEATDKDRL
+423 NSAKATSGL
-434 PLVRIEKGG
+434 PFVRIENGG

-469 SAQVYNLGTKSV
+469 SAQVYDLGTRSV
-481 INADASKVSSAGDLT
+481 INADASKVSSEKDLN

-529 ALQGGS
+529 ALKDGS
-535 ASLSLLNSK
+535 ASLSFLNSK

-570 TVTTNADGKAT
+570 EVKTNADGKAS

-601 KDAKAVDQVTFA
+601 TGAKAVDQVTFA
-613 APERSTAE
+613 APEGSTGE

-641 VDVVVAPD
+641 VDVEVAPD
-649 LTLNLGQTELPEQT
+649 LRLNLGQTELPEQT

-673 AGTTGTT
+673 TGTT
-680 DMPRK
+680 DRTK

-714 RKRGVLKIGTLD
+714 RKRGVLKIGALD

-754 EIAQVGSLQ
+754 EIAQVESLR

-793 WGKEAVSAALF
+793 WGKEAVSAALY

-858 TVSAVG
+858 TVSAAD

-970 FDNNARFKSDMGY
+970 FDNNASFKSDMGY

-1187 LSGTGSEGAKAV
+1187 LAGTGSEGAKAV
-1199 GGKVGVKYLF
+1199 GGKVGVKYFF